1 MIAPKGF
8 GKTYFSLVAIQ
19 AYASEV
25 RLLKNITRIAWVC
38 PTHPIHT
45 YSTVSPP
52 KNILFS
58 LFNTLDIF
66 QGNLCLNT
74 PSHSPFARH
83 LSLH

>member
-1 MIAPKGF
+1 MRSPRGF

-25 RLLKNITRIAWVC
+25 RLLQNITRIAWVC

-52 KNILFS
+52 SNVL
-58 LFNTLDIF
+58 TLLITTF
-66 QGNLCLNT
+66 ITQGHLCLNK
-74 PSHSPFARH
+74 PSVSPFARP
-83 LSLH
+83 SLPH

>member
-1 MIAPKGF
+1 MRSPRGF

-25 RLLKNITRIAWVC
+25 LLLQNITRIAWIS

-52 KNILFS
+52 TSALKPSII
-58 LFNTLDIF
+58 TTII
-66 QGNLCLNT
+66 QGHSCLKS
-74 PSHSPFARH
+74 PSHWSPVR
-83 LSLH
+83 LSFPH

>member
-1 MIAPKGF
+1 MRSPRGF

-25 RLLKNITRIAWVC
+25 RLLQIIHQIIWIC

-52 KNILFS
+52 EGVLSSSIT
-58 LFNTLDIF
+58 TLLF
-66 QGNLCLNT
+66 QGHLWSNKPF
-74 PSHSPFARH
+74 PSLLRQHWP
-83 LSLH
+83 LH